1 MCIERPRTNVSTIL
15 SISLIMAGAKIREF
29 LLLQKWFLDL
39 KFLPWWTPPYAS
51 QEKALVPLHVAKG
64 LWRMNRVEI
73 VVINSDCSGSL
84 PTGALRLFTP
94 VESPEIKYLWQRAN
108 RRVPPIRG
116 PLPVA
121 SSIENPR

>member
-1 MCIERPRTNVSTIL
+1 MVDATVCFTR
-15 SISLIMAGAKIREF
+15 
-29 LLLQKWFLDL
+29 
-39 KFLPWWTPPYAS
+39 
-51 QEKALVPLHVAKG
+51 KALVPLHVAKG

-121 SSIENPR
+121 RIRGEAQKRLKMRTAGRACESLEL